1 MTRTIKYI
9 FTLIVLSIALCG
21 CNQEDDVFEIFS
33 SGTWRVNN
41 YYTDCNWNNLA
52 YKPGNPVFTTEN
64 DLKVVNS
71 FTVVFEEDG
80 SMKGEIEGGTFTARW
95 NANAKDRSFSI
106 TNITVTISLSGKN
119 AEFITRLKNVKFYQ
133 GDSNTMQLAPQ
144 DKTTYIQFNHRF
156 ISL

>member
-1 MTRTIKYI
+1 MRMNIKYI
-9 FTLIVLSIALCG
+9 LMLIILPFALCG

-33 SGTWRVNN
+33 SGKWIVNN

-52 YKPGNPVFTTEN
+52 YKSGNPVFTTEN
-64 DLKVVNS
+64 DLKVVNL

-95 NANAKDRSFSI
+95 SANPEDRSFSI
-106 TNITVTISLSGKN
+106 TNINATISLSGKN

-133 GDSNTMQLAPQ
+133 GDSKIMQLAPQ
-144 DKTTYIQFNHRF
+144 EKTTYIQFTH
-156 ISL
+156 